1 MDIRADRI
9 DEGIQLWFRG
19 ESIPIPVD
27 SAPEMIQELS
37 KKEGRSATA
46 LGDLAGLG
54 PDTRLK
60 VIKALQNAL
69 D

>member
-1 MDIRADRI
+1 MDIKAERI
-9 DEGIQLWFRG
+9 DRGIRLWLDAG
-19 ESIPIPVD
+19 PILIPVD
-27 SAPEMIQELS
+27 SAPEMIEELS
-37 KKEGRSATA
+37 KPEGRSATA

-60 VIKALQNAL
+60 VIKALQDAL